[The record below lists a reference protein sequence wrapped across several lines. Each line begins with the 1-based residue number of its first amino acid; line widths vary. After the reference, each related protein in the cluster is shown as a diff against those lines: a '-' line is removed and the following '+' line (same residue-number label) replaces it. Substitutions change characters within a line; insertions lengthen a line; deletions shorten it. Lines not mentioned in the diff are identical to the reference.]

1 MNLSQP
7 SIRPDVRER
16 LIQAGYELLTK
27 HGITGSGVDHIV
39 ERADCAKATLYK
51 IFGSKMAL
59 TLAVLQRR
67 EDLWTRGWLEKGL
80 KSHATGP
87 EDRLLAIFDLFHEWF
102 QQDDFEGCT
111 FMKVLL
117 EPTIAPQIRKATL
130 AHSANIRLIV
140 RELAEDAGLDDV
152 KRFTDAWMI
161 IMDGSILAACQGN
174 TEAARIAKQMAEP
187 VLRGWPRQL

>member
-1 MNLSQP
+1 MNLSQS

-16 LIQAGYELLTK
+16 LIQAGYELLTQ
-27 HGITGSGVDHIV
+27 HGISGSGVDQIV
-39 ERADCAKATLYK
+39 EQADCAKATLYK
-51 IFGSKMAL
+51 VFGSKAAL

-67 EDLWTRGWLEKGL
+67 EDVWTHGWLEAGL
-80 KSHATGP
+80 KSQATNAEG
-87 EDRLLAIFDLFHEWF
+87 RLLAIFDLFHDWF

-117 EPTIAPQIRKATL
+117 EPTIDPQIRTATL

-140 RELAEDAGLDDV
+140 RQLAEDAGLSEV
-152 KRFTDAWMI
+152 MRFTDAWMI

-174 TEAARIAKQMAEP
+174 TEAARIAKQIAEP
-187 VLRGWPRQL
+187 VLRTWPRQL